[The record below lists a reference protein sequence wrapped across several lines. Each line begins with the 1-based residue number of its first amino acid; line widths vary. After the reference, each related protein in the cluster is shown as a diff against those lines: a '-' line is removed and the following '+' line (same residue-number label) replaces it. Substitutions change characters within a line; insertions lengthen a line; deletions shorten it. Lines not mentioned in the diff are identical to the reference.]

1 MAWDPNYHGSTMM
14 APVVFV
20 TWVMVVLVATL
31 TAHLLVAGLSAHRPK
46 IPLGSCSFSLVNL
59 RPPDQDRAL

>member
-1 MAWDPNYHGSTMM
+1 MM

-31 TAHLLVAGLSAHRPK
+31 TVHLVVAGLPTHRPK
-46 IPLGSCSFSLVNL
+46 IPVGSCSFSLVSL